1 MLTSTQREALLALA
15 RDTANRA
22 ASGERGAPGP
32 APEGLTAL
40 GAAFVTV
47 RVDGELRGCIGTFEA
62 REPLWDTVHEMA
74 TAAATRDPRFAP
86 LAARDLPTLTI
97 DVSVLAPAR
106 RIRDSAEIELGRHGL
121 EIRRGPRRGLLLPQ
135 VATDHDLDREAFLAE
150 TCRKAGLPAGAWR
163 EADTEIWAFEAD
175 VFRRS
180 ERTAMA
186 PRRRRPG
193 CAREMR

>member
-1 MLTSTQREALLALA
+1 MLTTTQRDALLALA
-15 RDTANRA
+15 RETARRA
-22 ASGERGAPGP
+22 AAGERADGPGP
-32 APEGLTAL
+32 APEGLTSP

-47 RVDGELRGCIGTFEA
+47 RVAGELRGCIGTFEA

-86 LAARDLPTLTI
+86 LAARDLPGLTI

-121 EIRRGPRRGLLLPQ
+121 EIRRAGRRGLLLPQ
-135 VATDHDLDREAFLAE
+135 VATDHELDRETFLAE

-163 EADTEIWAFEAD
+163 EADTEIWAFEAE
-175 VFRRS
+175 VF
-180 ERTAMA
+180 
-186 PRRRRPG
+186 G
-193 CAREMR
+193 D